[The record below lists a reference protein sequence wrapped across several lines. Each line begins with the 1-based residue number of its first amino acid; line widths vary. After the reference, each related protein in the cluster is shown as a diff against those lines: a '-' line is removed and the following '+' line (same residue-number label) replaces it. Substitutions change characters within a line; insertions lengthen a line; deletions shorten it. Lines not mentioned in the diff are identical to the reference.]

1 MNNPRFLTLQEV
13 RKQEEYYQEVERK
26 LEKFYHFLIA
36 DDDWLQ
42 QVVNRSTDPE
52 AVEVASDLL
61 RKRKDDLHNSK
72 S

>member
-13 RKQEEYYQEVERK
+13 KEQEEYYQEVERK

-42 QVVNRSTDPE
+42 QVVNLSTDPE